1 MIKLADTLTPMSN
14 DFYAVESENVGIDI
28 DGTSKSIQQAY
39 DDGDLSS
46 GGSSI
51 QVDTMPIAS
60 VDELGKIYEF
70 IGSTGTYVN
79 GYFYECISDGEPTPT
94 YSWVQKNVQPNA
106 ESFTF
111 NEDDFNVDSST
122 DKVSLLPS
130 RRVFNGSK
138 ADWDLLSVAEKT
150 QYGAT
155 AFTDDEGEAQSWED
169 LSSQITTSTTGV
181 TLTDVKCYKKGNLVS
196 LSFDIT
202 IASDTILEPA
212 TRLFVNI
219 PKPKNT
225 NSIHVVSDVS
235 NNQLVWGLISSQD
248 NGFLCPGY
256 NDPCIGVGRITGLIE
271 YFSED

>member
-39 DDGDLSS
+39 EDGDLSG

-79 GYFYECISDGEPTPT
+79 GYFYECVSDGEPTPT

-155 AFTDDEGEAQSWED
+155 AFTDDEGGVQSWED
-169 LSSQITTSTTGV
+169 LSSQITTPTASV

-202 IASDTILEPA
+202 IASDTILEEA

-219 PKPKNT
+219 PKPKNI

-235 NNQLVWGLISSQD
+235 NHQLVWCLISSQD

-256 NDPCIGVGRITGLIE
+256 NDPCIGVGRTTGLIE

>member
-1 MIKLADTLTPMSN
+1 MIKLADTLAPMSN

-39 DDGDLSS
+39 EDGDLSS

-79 GYFYECISDGEPTPT
+79 GYFYECVSDGEPTPT

-106 ESFTF
+106 KSFTF
-111 NEDDFNVDSST
+111 NEDDFNIDSST
-122 DKVSLLPS
+122 DEVSLLPS

-155 AFTDDEGEAQSWED
+155 AFTDDD
-169 LSSQITTSTTGV
+169 GV
-181 TLTDVKCYKKGNLVS
+181 SGDVETISLTQ
-196 LSFDIT
+196 
-202 IASDTILEPA
+202 
-212 TRLFVNI
+212 
-219 PKPKNT
+219 NT
-225 NSIHVVSDVS
+225 NSAYNIIELKAIRMGNIVNVIGIVEVIAQMESLTIATGFPPPLIVQDTVNSTQIYLNGQRGTNNDGQSAKITKDGELIIYTS
-235 NNQLVWGLISSQD
+235 NAGGN
-248 NGFLCPGY
+248 Y
-256 NDPCIGVGRITGLIE
+256 
-271 YFSED
+271 YFSGSYIV

>member
-1 MIKLADTLTPMSN
+1 MIKLADTLAPMSN

-39 DDGDLSS
+39 KDGDLSGS
-46 GGSSI
+46 GSSI

-60 VDELGKIYEF
+60 EYPNEIVQYVGE
-70 IGSTGTYVN
+70 SGTYQN
-79 GYFYECISDGEPTPT
+79 GYFYQSISDEQNPPT

-111 NEDDFNVDSST
+111 NEDDFNIDSST

-155 AFTDDEGEAQSWED
+155 AFTDDEGGDSCPRFPNYAN
-169 LSSQITTSTTGV
+169 QITIPDGTTSWTATEDCYVIIAQIFTQGAVPIKIDNVTVGV
-181 TLTDVKCYKKGNLVS
+181 SDTSAGLTINNFSGYLKKGQ
-196 LSFDIT
+196 T
-202 IASDTILEPA
+202 IS
-212 TRLFVNI
+212 
-219 PKPKNT
+219 
-225 NSIHVVSDVS
+225 
-235 NNQLVWGLISSQD
+235 
-248 NGFLCPGY
+248 Y
-256 NDPCIGVGRITGLIE
+256 E
-271 YFSED
+271 YLAHAEFTKIFPLL

>member
-1 MIKLADTLTPMSN
+1 MIKLADTLAPMSN

-39 DDGDLSS
+39 EDGDLSG

-79 GYFYECISDGEPTPT
+79 GYFYECVSDGEPTPT

-155 AFTDDEGEAQSWED
+155 AFTDDEGDAPSWED
-169 LSSQITTSTTGV
+169 LSSQITTPTTGV

-196 LSFDIT
+196 LNFDIT
-202 IASDTILEPA
+202 IASGTILEPS
-212 TRLFVNI
+212 TRLFVNL

-235 NNQLVWGLISSQD
+235 NNQLVWGLISPQD

-256 NDPCIGVGRITGLIE
+256 NNPCIGVGRTIGLIE
-271 YFSED
+271 YFSKD